1 MRLSF
6 RWGTFDIEG
15 MVEEKM
21 ISTSFG
27 EAAGH

>member
-6 RWGTFDIEG
+6 RWGTFDIEV